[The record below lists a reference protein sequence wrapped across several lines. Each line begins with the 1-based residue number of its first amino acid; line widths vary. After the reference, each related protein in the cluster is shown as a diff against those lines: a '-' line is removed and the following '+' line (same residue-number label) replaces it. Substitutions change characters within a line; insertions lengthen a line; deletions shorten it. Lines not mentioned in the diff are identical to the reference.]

1 MRIGELAQQIMDE
14 YYQQVAT
21 DEDFFSLEDFVSRVK
36 STYSSIIT
44 EYYQSD
50 KLLNRQIDGFSY
62 VTVPL
67 DLLRYE
73 TVEVRE
79 GLGKVKY
86 APFEHPIF
94 LFPYDSMVSGLQ
106 SVRQLREDGSLSS
119 EFVKISVNDTWKT
132 DHIKHGSK
140 NYYSTEFKRV
150 VFQKLHCKDLKKV
163 VIGYVPQVSSF
174 TMDDEINEGPA
185 TQIRI
190 ALLQEMLGAKNGAIV
205 DKSNNSNPN
214 KALETEIDSTQLK
227 QQ

>member
-73 TVEVRE
+73 TVESTIVT
-79 GLGKVKY
+79 GKRNL
-86 APFEHPIF
+86 P
-94 LFPYDSMVSGLQ
+94 G
-106 SVRQLREDGSLSS
+106 
-119 EFVKISVNDTWKT
+119 
-132 DHIKHGSK
+132 
-140 NYYSTEFKRV
+140 
-150 VFQKLHCKDLKKV
+150 
-163 VIGYVPQVSSF
+163 
-174 TMDDEINEGPA
+174 
-185 TQIRI
+185 
-190 ALLQEMLGAKNGAIV
+190 
-205 DKSNNSNPN
+205 
-214 KALETEIDSTQLK
+214 
-227 QQ
+227 